1 LKAFDL
7 TWRSVGVTAE
17 IFVFEFQQEREDS
30 GGAGAQA
37 VTGDDK
43 IEVGTSEKDLKNKF
57 SINFYYAE
65 HIT

>member
-7 TWRSVGVTAE
+7 TWWSVGVTAE
-17 IFVFEFQQEREDS
+17 VFVFEFQQEREDS
-30 GGAGAQA
+30 GSAGAQT

-43 IEVGTSEKDLKNKF
+43 IEVGTSEKDFKKF
-57 SINFYYAE
+57 STNFYHAE